1 MIEFALAVFFLL
13 MTPGPGVLST
23 AGIGAAYGYRAGFAY
38 IGGLMLGGAFTMVL
52 VISGL
57 AAVVLTVPWLRVVL
71 LFASVGYLTYLAW
84 RIATAGAHIGFTA
97 ATKPLGFRNG
107 FLLQLINPKAY
118 VVATTLFLG
127 FGFLPQAPF
136 WEVVIKLIVFN
147 MIWLPVHL
155 IWLGAG
161 AKLGSLDLS
170 PKAQRFINIAM
181 AASLVVVVLVALF
194 PGH

>member
-13 MTPGPGVLST
+13 ITPGPGVLST

-38 IGGLMLGGAFTMVL
+38 VGGLMLGGAFTMVM

-57 AAVVLTVPWLRVVL
+57 AAVVLTVPWLRVFL
-71 LFASVGYLTYLAW
+71 LSASVIYLIYLAW
-84 RIATAGAHIGFTA
+84 RIAMAGAHVGFTA
-97 ATKPLGFRNG
+97 ATKPLGFSNG
-107 FLLQLINPKAY
+107 FFLQFINPKAY

-127 FGFLPQAPF
+127 FGFLPQFPV
-136 WEVVIKLIVFN
+136 WEVVIKLTVFN

-161 AKLGSLDLS
+161 AKLGSLSLS
-170 PKAQRFINIAM
+170 PNTQHVINIAM
-181 AASLVVVVLVALF
+181 GLSLVGVVLVALLAGF
-194 PGH
+194 

>member
-13 MTPGPGVLST
+13 ITPGPGVLST

-38 IGGLMLGGAFTMVL
+38 VGGLMLGGAFTMVM

-71 LFASVGYLTYLAW
+71 LSASVIYLMYLAW
-84 RIATAGAHIGFTA
+84 RIAMAGAHVGFTA
-97 ATKPLGFRNG
+97 ATKPLGFSNG
-107 FLLQLINPKAY
+107 FFLQFINPKAY

-127 FGFLPQAPF
+127 FGFLPQSPV
-136 WEVVIKLIVFN
+136 WEVVIKLTVFN

-161 AKLGSLDLS
+161 AKLGSLSLS
-170 PKAQRFINIAM
+170 PNTQHVINIAM
-181 AASLVVVVLVALF
+181 ALSLVGVVLVALLAGF
-194 PGH
+194 

>member
-13 MTPGPGVLST
+13 ITPGPGVLST

-38 IGGLMLGGAFTMVL
+38 VGGLMLGGAFTMVM

-71 LFASVGYLTYLAW
+71 LSASVIYLIYLAW
-84 RIATAGAHIGFTA
+84 RIAMAGAHVGFTA
-97 ATKPLGFRNG
+97 ATKPLGFSNG
-107 FLLQLINPKAY
+107 FFLQFINPKAY

-127 FGFLPQAPF
+127 FGFLPQSPV
-136 WEVVIKLIVFN
+136 WEVVIKLTVFN

-161 AKLGSLDLS
+161 AKLGSLNLS
-170 PKAQRFINIAM
+170 PNMQHVINIAM
-181 AASLVVVVLVALF
+181 ALSLVGVVLVAMLAGF
-194 PGH
+194 